1 MELRRITTHYD
12 PVEDRIRLTGEDE
25 SGRSVALW
33 LTRRLLNRLIPV
45 IVRWLERR
53 EEALVESDFFRV
65 AAGNRA
71 DAFIPQDPV
80 CEAPSQR
87 RWLVKSINISRAEDI
102 TLLFHGGDRE
112 FSLTLGP
119 RPLRRWLDVLHA
131 LYRTA
136 EWPRDGWPEWAE
148 PEKPQEMLV
157 Q

>member
-45 IVRWLERR
+45 ILRWLERR
-53 EEALVESDFFRV
+53 EEALIESDFFRV
-65 AAGNRA
+65 AAENPA

-80 CEAPSQR
+80 REAPSQR
-87 RWLVKSINISRAEDI
+87 RWLVKSVNINRAEEI
-102 TLLFHGGDRE
+102 TLLFQGGDEE

-119 RPLRRWLDVLHA
+119 RPLRRWLDVLYA
-131 LYRTA
+131 LYRKA
-136 EWPRDGWPEWAE
+136 EWPQDGWPEWAE
-148 PEKPQEMLV
+148 PEKTEMLV